1 MFSVMTQRRPKY
13 YNPEKLIEAI
23 NKLPNPLID
32 KKHNLEIYIEG
43 YARSNQT
50 RVEHIVD
57 YSHELRARDI
67 KLIEKGIK
75 DYYFYK
81 KDKTYKNTFNY
92 YIKRRGLDKGFIKV
106 SIRIDDYNPK
116 KAWIKT
122 IFITYVVK

>member
-57 YSHELRARDI
+57 YSHDLKVRDI
-67 KLIEKGIK
+67 ELIVEGIK
-75 DYYFYK
+75 NYFCYNKDPIYK
-81 KDKTYKNTFNY
+81 DTFNY
-92 YIKRRGLDKGFIKV
+92 YLVRKGKDKGFIKV
-106 SIRIDDYNPK
+106 SIQIDPRNK
-116 KAWIKT
+116 KRAWIKT
-122 IFITYVVK
+122 IFITYHIK